1 MTNENEGG
9 GAMGISL
16 YAVKPR
22 FQVALRRV
30 AARCVSGGVSADAL
44 TAAGLGAAAVAG
56 VTIGV
61 AGAHPGWWLALVP
74 LLLFA
79 RLACNAL
86 DGMVARDAGT
96 ARPWGTVLNETGDRV
111 ADLLVCGGL
120 VASGALP
127 PFAAL
132 ALLPALLFVSYLGVI
147 GQAAGGARC
156 YAGPLG
162 KADRMALVS
171 LYCLAA
177 PWLPLAGAVCGWV
190 LLAGLALTAVNR
202 LRMIARDPALQPKL
216 RRESSSSGASGQS
229 TLRQSAR

>member
-1 MTNENEGG
+1 MAIT
-9 GAMGISL
+9 L

-22 FQVALRRV
+22 FQALLRRL
-30 AARCVSGGVSADAL
+30 ASWCVRAGVSADAL

-56 VTIGV
+56 VAIGV
-61 AGAHPGWWLALVP
+61 AGARPAWWLALVP

-79 RLACNAL
+79 RIACNAL
-86 DGMVARDAGT
+86 DGMVARDTGT

-111 ADLLVCGGL
+111 ADLLVFGGL
-120 VASGALP
+120 VASVALP

-156 YAGPLG
+156 YTGPLG

-177 PWLPLAGAVCGWV
+177 PWLPLAGTVCGWI

-202 LRMIARDPALQPKL
+202 LRTIARDPALQPAS
-216 RRESSSSGASGQS
+216 RRESSSSGTSDQS

>member
-1 MTNENEGG
+1 
-9 GAMGISL
+9 
-16 YAVKPR
+16 
-22 FQVALRRV
+22 
-30 AARCVSGGVSADAL
+30 
-44 TAAGLGAAAVAG
+44 AVAG
-56 VTIGV
+56 VAIGV
-61 AGAHPGWWLALVP
+61 AGARPAWWLAPVP

-79 RLACNAL
+79 RIACNAL

-96 ARPWGTVLNETGDRV
+96 ARPWGIVLNETGDRV

-162 KADRMALVS
+162 KADRMALVG

-177 PWLPLAGAVCGWV
+177 PWLPQAGAVCGWV
-190 LLAGLALTAVNR
+190 LL
-202 LRMIARDPALQPKL
+202 
-216 RRESSSSGASGQS
+216 
-229 TLRQSAR
+229 